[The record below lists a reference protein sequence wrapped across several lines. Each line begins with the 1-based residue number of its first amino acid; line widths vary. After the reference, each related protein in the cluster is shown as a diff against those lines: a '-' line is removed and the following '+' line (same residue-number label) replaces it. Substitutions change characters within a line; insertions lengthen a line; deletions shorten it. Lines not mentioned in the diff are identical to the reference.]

1 MNELIQEWLD
11 AKRLER
17 EAVERRRLLDKKIAA
32 LLPAKTEGTSS
43 AHMDGYKVAVEY
55 KVTRKVDSD
64 VLASVWNQLTPNE
77 QKLFR
82 WKAELSMKE
91 FRDYSGGDWLN
102 QIVTSKAGSP
112 TVTIEEEDGNQAND
126 D

>member
-17 EAVERRRLLDKKIAA
+17 DAVERRRLLDKKVAA

-55 KVTRKVDSD
+55 KVTRKVDSQS
-64 VLASVWNQLTPNE
+64 LAAIWNQLTQKE
-77 QKLFR
+77 QELFR
-82 WKAELSMKE
+82 WKAELEMKA
-91 FRDYSGGDWLN
+91 FREYQGGDWLN

-126 D
+126 N